1 MIYTDKNDLPSPVI
15 VPRSGHTVTRK
26 LISENALKVL
36 RRLNSQGYTA
46 YLAGGAV
53 RDILLGREP
62 KDFDVVTNA
71 TPEEVKATFRNA
83 FLIGRRFRIAHVRFR
98 DEIIEVSTFRAL
110 HEAES
115 PEGEKEVLPTTEEDI
130 KDSKRRPLEGRVHSS
145 AGLIL
150 RDNVWG
156 SPAEDAMRRDFTV
169 NTLFYNLR
177 DFSIIDYAG
186 GLEDL
191 KLGKLRLIGDPEERY
206 REDPVRMLRAVRFA
220 AKLGFTI
227 DGPSLAPITKLKDHI
242 LSANSSRLY
251 EELKKLWLSD
261 EAEKGYQMM
270 RTTGLFAV
278 LFPETENWLD
288 IEEGGYPHTFLG
300 HAFQWIEDE
309 VREGREVTVAMLF
322 AIILCGPIMARAQSI
337 QEKAGQKLPAIFPA
351 VKEVI
356 SGIQS
361 RISIP
366 RRDTDAIKGI
376 LYGEQRFPQIR
387 GKRPFAW
394 VKNPHFAEAFRYFK
408 MKNSIEGDDGELLEW
423 WDKFLE
429 SNEPWSPP
437 KRDLKKTGRR
447 RRPRKRPPVKKV

>member
-1 MIYTDKNDLPSPVI
+1 MMLIDKNDLPSPVI
-15 VPRSGHTVTRK
+15 VPRSGHMVTRK

-62 KDFDVVTNA
+62 KDFDIVTSA
-71 TPEEVKATFRNA
+71 TPEEVKSVFRNA
-83 FLIGRRFRIAHVRFR
+83 FLIGRRFRIAHIRFR

-110 HEAES
+110 HDPEAPEVEAEA
-115 PEGEKEVLPTTEEDI
+115 LPTTEEDI
-130 KDSKRRPLEGRVHSS
+130 KDTKRKPMEGRLHTE

-156 SPAEDAMRRDFTV
+156 SPAEDACRRDFTV
-169 NTLFYNLR
+169 NTLFYNLK
-177 DFSIIDYAG
+177 DFSVIDYAG

-191 KLGKLRLIGDPEERY
+191 KAGKLRLIGDPEERY

-227 DGPSLAPITKLKDHI
+227 DGPSLTPISELKEYI
-242 LSANSSRLY
+242 LSANPSRLY

-261 EAEKGYQMM
+261 EAEKGYQLM
-270 RTTGLFAV
+270 RTTGLFGV
-278 LFPETENWLD
+278 LFPETEKWLD
-288 IEEGGYPHTFLG
+288 LEEDGYPHTFLG
-300 HAFQWIEDE
+300 RAFQWVEDE
-309 VREGREVTVAMLF
+309 VRSGREVSVPLLF
-322 AIILCGPIMARAQSI
+322 AIILCGPIMAKARSI
-337 QEKAGQKLPAIFPA
+337 QEAAGHKLPAIFPA
-351 VKEVI
+351 VKELV

-366 RRDTDAIKGI
+366 RRDTEAIKAI

-394 VKNPHFAEAFRYFK
+394 VKNQYFSDAFRYFK
-408 MKNSIEGDDGELLEW
+408 MKNSLEGDGGGLLEW

-429 SNEPWSPP
+429 TAEPWSPP
-437 KRDLKKTGRR
+437 KRDSRKPGRR
-447 RRPRKRPPVKKV
+447 RRPRKRPPEKKT